1 MAERFSDFLA
11 LKTISR
17 QEFFM
22 GNYVIV
28 SLELNLFFLRIMKE
42 HSFFLEA
49 GFVVKDEFF
58 IKRSQWFREQFEDL
72 LRETTEISHGA
83 VGQSVLNS
91 QEIVTS
97 YTKFAEEKTC
107 RLTGIPIDTEITLAQ
122 QNLQGGCNTSFSRQ
136 MYRRVKNINQ
146 RAIRLVRGL
155 VELKEKILRAIKNCE
170 IFAFQYPLL
179 VEHILRE
186 AKLYGSFLME
196 LERRG
201 SISRKCMR
209 KTEIFWNQI
218 MMEHSWFIRGLLDPC
233 EEDLIDT
240 ADNFGHKFCYLLE
253 EAKEMEC
260 AQIGALA
267 ERTIKQTK
275 GIQEFKAAGTQGILK
290 CKIQSMILPL
300 LADHVLREANHYL
313 RILEEG
319 TNYQEN
325 RAYETE
331 NMGCNRETC
340 ETRNTGCSRETCET
354 RNTGCNRE
362 TCETRN
368 MGCSRE
374 TCETRNMG
382 CSRET
387 CETRNTGCS
396 RETCE
401 TKYEGCTV
409 EACVTENTGI
419 QCKTHETEHAEC
431 TMEACAAENK
441 GAQSE
446 TCEAEQA
453 ASAIEACVT
462 ESTGIQSEPEHG
474 KSAIEARTAEHGKS
488 AIEACKTENEGSQS
502 EIWEI
507 EDEGC

>member
-354 RNTGCNRE
+354 
-362 TCETRN
+362 
-368 MGCSRE
+368 
-374 TCETRNMG
+374 
-382 CSRET
+382 
-387 CETRNTGCS
+387 
-396 RETCE
+396 
-401 TKYEGCTV
+401 KYEGCTV